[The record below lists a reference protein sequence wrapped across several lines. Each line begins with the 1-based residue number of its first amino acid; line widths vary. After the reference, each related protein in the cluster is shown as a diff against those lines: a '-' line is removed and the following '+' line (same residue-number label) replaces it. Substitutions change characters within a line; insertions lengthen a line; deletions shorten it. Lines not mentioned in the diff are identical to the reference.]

1 MPPKFARRK
10 ISASQRRENVPTT
23 TFWNPPPG
31 PGMIRRLAVR
41 NFSRIW
47 PLRRPLTIAPRT
59 RLLGYVCLW
68 LGFPSRATILLA
80 SSVGKRTTIMRH
92 FRRWMYLSLALLG
105 LALSGTNAGAQ
116 PTAWPMACYPVASW
130 TDVNAAVCIK
140 YACRGGGFQVRC
152 LPAPVLR

>member
-1 MPPKFARRK
+1 
-10 ISASQRRENVPTT
+10 
-23 TFWNPPPG
+23 
-31 PGMIRRLAVR
+31 
-41 NFSRIW
+41 
-47 PLRRPLTIAPRT
+47 
-59 RLLGYVCLW
+59 
-68 LGFPSRATILLA
+68 
-80 SSVGKRTTIMRH
+80 MRH